1 MVETEAFRC
10 RDGRG
15 PSTPGRALW
24 GALQLLDTEM
34 AGSSLAG
41 SPVMSLV
48 WFRGA
53 SLSASFSG
61 FPSVAMG
68 FLQEK
73 KKKRMFLLTNHM
85 TGHPP
90 ILLPVIKVHTQF
102 PEGKYL
108 WVLSVTLFLP
118 AAANV
123 LSLGIL
129 FA

>member
-73 KKKRMFLLTNHM
+73 KKRMFLLTNHM

-108 WVLSVTLFLP
+108 WVLSVTLFPP